1 MAGIIDYF
9 EPMDGEYEDVLRDSM
24 EEKAGTDK
32 EVTARNDFH
41 SDDPAMIYL
50 KEMGA
55 VPLLTGEGEVEVAK
69 KISAGK
75 EKISR
80 IIFTMPFVIEH
91 VFSLADALNRK
102 EISVK
107 DLVVL
112 PEDAA
117 EREEIKA
124 FNKFVKSAKS
134 LHTLCEKRDTYLKKL
149 NRRGL
154 SEVTVKN
161 TKTELIKNRLKI
173 GDKIF
178 ALHLKEEEIKTF
190 LDYFKELATRHE
202 NSTQEVSRIQK
213 NMRTLTGD
221 MKFRIESLDGKERPL
236 KSSQKSVRN
245 QNKIKARAVQYK
257 KLNDEMRNIESELG
271 LQGLEVKKALKIL
284 LDAEQKVLESKK
296 ILVEA
301 NLRLVVSIAKKYI
314 GKGLSLSD
322 LIQEGNIGLMRAVD
336 KFDYRKGYKFSTY
349 ATWWIRQAITRAL
362 ADQARTIR
370 VPVHIL
376 EVLNSLI
383 RISKELV
390 QKLGREPSA
399 EEIAEKMELPAGKV
413 REILKICKEPVSLET
428 PLGKEDYSQL
438 GDFIE
443 DKTVIS
449 PFDSAVQS
457 DLQKQIKKVMDTL
470 TDKEA
475 EIIKRRFGI
484 GDDSSHTL
492 EDVGQEFKVTRERI
506 RQIEAKVLKKLR
518 HPTRSNLL
526 RSFIDET

>member
-1 MAGIIDYF
+1 
-9 EPMDGEYEDVLRDSM
+9 
-24 EEKAGTDK
+24 
-32 EVTARNDFH
+32 
-41 SDDPAMIYL
+41 L
-50 KEMGA
+50 KN
-55 VPLLTGEGEVEVAK
+55 
-69 KISAGK
+69 I
-75 EKISR
+75 
-80 IIFTMPFVIEH
+80 
-91 VFSLADALNRK
+91 
-102 EISVK
+102 
-107 DLVVL
+107 
-112 PEDAA
+112 
-117 EREEIKA
+117 
-124 FNKFVKSAKS
+124 
-134 LHTLCEKRDTYLKKL
+134 
-149 NRRGL
+149 
-154 SEVTVKN
+154 
-161 TKTELIKNRLKI
+161 KTELIKNRLKI

-178 ALHLKEEEIKTF
+178 TLHLKEEEIKTF
-190 LDYFKELATRHE
+190 FDYFKESAARHE
-202 NSTQEVSRIQK
+202 NNTQEINKLQK
-213 NMRTLTGD
+213 GIRTLIGD
-221 MKFRIESLDGKERPL
+221 MQFRIESLDGKRKAL
-236 KSSQKSVRN
+236 KSSQKSGRN
-245 QNKIKARAVQYK
+245 QSKIKEKNDQYK
-257 KLNDEMRNIESELG
+257 RLKNEITSIERELD

-284 LDAEQKVLESKK
+284 LDADQKVLESKK
-296 ILVEA
+296 MLVEA

-336 KFDYRKGYKFSTY
+336 KFDYKKGYKFSTY

-376 EVLNSLI
+376 EVLNTLI
-383 RISKELV
+383 RVSKELV

-399 EEIAEKMELPAGKV
+399 EEIAEKMELPTGKI

-457 DLQKQIKKVMDTL
+457 DLQRQIKKVMDTL

-526 RSFIDET
+526 RSFIDES

>member
-1 MAGIIDYF
+1 MTGIIHYF
-9 EPMDGEYEDVLRDSM
+9 EPMDSEYDDVLRDSL
-24 EEKAGTDK
+24 EEKTEKDK
-32 EVTARNDFH
+32 EVVSRNNFH

-50 KEMGA
+50 REMGA
-55 VPLLTGEGEVEVAK
+55 VPLLTGEGEVEIAK
-69 KISAGK
+69 KISGGK
-75 EKISR
+75 ERIAR

-91 VFSLADALNRK
+91 VLSLADALNRK
-102 EISVK
+102 EVSVK

-112 PEDAA
+112 GEEAT
-117 EREEIKA
+117 EREEKKA
-124 FNKFVKSAKS
+124 LSKFVKSAS
-134 LHTLCEKRDTYLKKL
+134 LLRTLCSKRDVCLKKL
-149 NRRGL
+149 NRRNISETGL
-154 SEVTVKN
+154 KN
-161 TKTELIKNRLKI
+161 IKTELINNRLKI

-178 ALHLKEEEIKTF
+178 SLHLKEEAIKTF
-190 LDYFKELATRHE
+190 LDYFKESAARHE
-202 NSTQEVSRIQK
+202 NSAQGINKLQK
-213 NMRTLTGD
+213 DLRTLIGD
-221 MKFRIESLDGKERPL
+221 TQFRIESFDGKVKDL
-236 KSSQKSVRN
+236 KSFQKAGIN
-245 QNKIKARAVQYK
+245 KNKIKAKADQYK
-257 KLNDEMRNIESELG
+257 RLKDEITSIERELA

-284 LDAEQKVLESKK
+284 FDTDQKVLESKK
-296 ILVEA
+296 MLVEA

-336 KFDYRKGYKFSTY
+336 KFDYKKGYKFSTY

-383 RISKELV
+383 RVSKELV

-399 EEIAEKMELPAGKV
+399 DEIAEKMELPTGKV

-443 DKTVIS
+443 DKTAVS

-457 DLQKQIKKVMDTL
+457 DLQKQMKKVM
-470 TDKEA
+470 
-475 EIIKRRFGI
+475 
-484 GDDSSHTL
+484 
-492 EDVGQEFKVTRERI
+492 
-506 RQIEAKVLKKLR
+506 
-518 HPTRSNLL
+518 
-526 RSFIDET
+526 